1 MQIEAEKNYYK
12 KGVISREDFSHII
25 QEYRRR
31 SADLKEKEL
40 KERLNSFKKIGKV

>member
-12 KGVISREDFSHII
+12 KGIISREDFVRIT

-31 SADLKEKEL
+31 SADLKEKEKEF
-40 KERLNSFKKIGKV
+40 KERLNNFKK

>member
-31 SADLKEKEL
+31 SADLKEKEKDL
-40 KERLNSFKKIGKV
+40 KEKLKNFKK